1 MWQRKLDLI
10 LLYIVQLKLILF
22 IILGLF
28 LLFISF
34 IVEWDV
40 KFNRKVI
47 SLGLLGENR
56 RKRLNRRKVL
66 IRH

>member
-10 LLYIVQLKLILF
+10 LLYILQLKLILF